1 MTHKEF
7 YIWLDGFMTNRR
19 WTSFTQA
26 DIESI
31 QEKMKEVKDD
41 GVEIKIREFDFIP
54 PLVNPLSKE
63 QLND

>member
-19 WTSFTQA
+19 WTDFTQK
-26 DIESI
+26 DIETI

-54 PLVNPLSKE
+54 PPVNPTSKE